1 MTRLSA
7 MAAALCASLLAG
19 AVPAAGAQAAEGATA
34 RVIVKLKAD
43 SGMLRKQALATDERH
58 VIQAAA
64 LGQRIGIAL
73 TGGADVGERSQ
84 VVLARGLSS
93 QALADR
99 LAQQGD
105 VEYAV
110 PDGRKRIGA
119 LPNDAR
125 YSSGGAAGPAVG
137 QWYLRAP
144 TNAPGTAVASID
156 APAAWDITAGSSSVV
171 VAVLDTGIRYEHP
184 DLKWYADG
192 GNLLPGY
199 DMIADADTAN
209 DGNGRRDADP
219 SDPGDW
225 IDAEDIDVG
234 KFDGDCGYP
243 DIAASSWHGTQ
254 TAGLIGALTNNRTG
268 MASVGR
274 QVRILPVRVLG
285 KCGGFDS
292 DILAGMRWAAGIH
305 VDGVPDNPHP
315 AQVINLSLGGGSTCT
330 AAYRSAVEE
339 IVARGVTIVASA
351 GNSTGHAVSEPASCA
366 GVIGVAG
373 LRHIGTKVGFSD
385 LGPQI
390 SISAPGGNC
399 VNDTGACLYP
409 ILTTTNRGSKQPG
422 GSTYT
427 DATNASVGTSFS
439 APLVAGTA
447 ALMVSANA
455 ALTPATVRSTL
466 RSTARPFPTTG
477 AAAGTPVCAAPGA
490 TDQLECYCTTSTC
503 GAGMLDTGAAVAAV
517 ARLQAHVHAVPATP
531 VPNEPVT
538 LSAAQSSAANGRSIV
553 SRTWSLA
560 ATGGIVG
567 ALNVAADGSFA
578 SATPSATGAFRV
590 RLTVT
595 DDLGA
600 TATSTETI
608 TVVAAAPLAPPAAG
622 GDADGGGGGG
632 GAFGLAWLAA
642 LLAATLLLSH
652 PSHRR
657 PRDR

>member
-1 MTRLSA
+1 MTRFPAL
-7 MAAALCASLLAG
+7 AAVFCASLLAG
-19 AVPAAGAQAAEGATA
+19 AVPSAWAQAADGTTA

-43 SGMLRKQALATDERH
+43 SGMLRKHALATDERH
-58 VIQAAA
+58 GIQAAA
-64 LGQRIGIAL
+64 LGQRIGLAL

-93 QALADR
+93 QALAER
-99 LAQQGD
+99 LAREGD

-110 PDGRKRIGA
+110 PDRRKRLRA
-119 LPNDAR
+119 LPDDAR

-144 TNAPGTAVASID
+144 AATPGAVLSAINAQ
-156 APAAWDITAGSSSVV
+156 AAWDITAGSSSVV
-171 VAVLDTGIRYEHP
+171 VAVLDTGIRFEHP

-199 DMIADADTAN
+199 DMIVDADTAN
-209 DGNGRRDADP
+209 DGNGKRDADP

-225 IDAEDIDVG
+225 IDQEDIDAG
-234 KFDGDCGYP
+234 KFDGECTSL
-243 DIAASSWHGTQ
+243 DISASSWHGTQ
-254 TAGLIGALTNNRTG
+254 TAGLVGALTNNRIG

-292 DILAGMRWAAGIH
+292 DIIAGMRWAAGLH
-305 VDGVPDNPHP
+305 VSGLPDNPHP

-330 AAYRSAVEE
+330 APYRNAVNE
-339 IVARGVTIVASA
+339 ILARGVTIVASA
-351 GNSTGHAVSEPASCA
+351 GNSEGHAVSEPASCA

-409 ILTTTNRGSKQPG
+409 ILTTTNSGSKRPG

-427 DATNASVGTSFS
+427 DATDASVGTSFS

-447 ALMVSANA
+447 ALMLSANPT
-455 ALTPATVRSTL
+455 LTPAAVRSTL
-466 RSTARPFPTTG
+466 RSTARPFPTSG
-477 AAAGTPVCAAPGA
+477 ADAGTPVCAAPTG

-503 GAGMLDTGAAVAAV
+503 GAGMLDTRAAVAAV
-517 ARLQAHVHAVPATP
+517 ARLQAHVHVVPATP
-531 VPNEPVT
+531 VPNEPLT
-538 LSAAQSSAANGRSIV
+538 LSAAQSNAASGRTIV
-553 SRTWSLA
+553 SRAWALV

-567 ALNVAADGSFA
+567 TLNVATDGSFA
-578 SATPSATGAFRV
+578 STTPSATGTFRV

-600 TATSTETI
+600 TATTTETI
-608 TVVAAAPLAPPAAG
+608 AVLAAAPLAPPAATD
-622 GDADGGGGGG
+622 GDGDGGGGGG
-632 GAFGLAWLAA
+632 GALDPRWLVGLGIAVAA
-642 LLAATLLLSH
+642 LA
-652 PSHRR
+652 RR
-657 PRDR
+657 RRG